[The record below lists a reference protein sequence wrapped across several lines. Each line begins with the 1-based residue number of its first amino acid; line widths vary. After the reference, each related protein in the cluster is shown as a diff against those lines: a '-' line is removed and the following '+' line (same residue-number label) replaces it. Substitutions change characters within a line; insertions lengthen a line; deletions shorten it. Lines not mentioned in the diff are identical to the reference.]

1 MEGETQAAD
10 QYTEYFFDNIFH
22 IVQANHA
29 VFGWPADLKRED
41 VTPTYMK
48 ALSNMTYRLQCH
60 KSPAKDLLVKE
71 FGQGLLSELLD
82 RNIDNMVST
91 FFGEQGVGPKVL
103 FSNDKYRIEEFLE
116 CTGFTQEDM
125 QDKQTRRIL
134 TYYIQNLHRTQIP
147 DLPKSGLLK
156 RVIEGTD
163 YNLLKLF
170 RESLEKKQALF
181 NDEEKKKV
189 SEIASLIT
197 PETLAYMQQIIK
209 EDDLVA
215 SHNDFLNGNILVLPS
230 GELKLIDFEYTTYN
244 FRTFDIA
251 NFINESLFDY
261 GFEEAPYFAYFPEKR
276 DSDEEVRDMIKY
288 YTILAA
294 YPQNPTYE
302 EAKRVVTEEAYANE
316 QAIKL
321 FGSQEG
327 LDAKIDQAM
336 TLLHAGY
343 LFSHFYWSI
352 WAIIQAKNTPVKFD
366 YVEFG
371 YTRYKDFEHIRK
383 TSKRLNPQ

>member
-1 MEGETQAAD
+1 MDTAQEEAK
-10 QYTEYFFDNIFH
+10 QYAQYFFDKIFH
-22 IVQANHA
+22 IVQEKHEI
-29 VFGWPADLKRED
+29 FGWPAGLQRED

-60 KSPAKDLLVKE
+60 KAPVKDLLVKE

-82 RNIDNMVST
+82 RKIDNLVSS

-103 FSNDKYRIEEFLE
+103 FYNDQYRVEDFLV
-116 CTGFTQEDM
+116 CSPFTQEHM

-147 DLPKSGLLK
+147 DLPKGGLMT
-156 RVIEGTD
+156 RIVQGTD
-163 YNLLKLF
+163 YNLLRLF
-170 RESLEKKQALF
+170 NESVEKKQDPL
-181 NDEEKKKV
+181 NPEERKKV
-189 SEIASLIT
+189 AEIASLVT
-197 PETLAYMQQIIK
+197 PETLAYMQNIIK

-261 GFEEAPYFAYFPEKR
+261 GVEESPYFAFFPEKR

-288 YTILAA
+288 YTILSA
-294 YPQNPTYE
+294 YPQNPDYQ
-302 EAKRVVTEEAYANE
+302 EAKRVVEDEAFANE
-316 QAIKL
+316 QVLKF
-321 FGSQEG
+321 FGSQEA
-327 LDAKIDQAM
+327 LDAKIDGFM

-343 LFSHFYWSI
+343 LFSHFYWSL
-352 WAIIQAKNTPVKFD
+352 WSIIQAKNSPVKFD

-371 YTRYKDFEHIRK
+371 YQRYQDFERIRK